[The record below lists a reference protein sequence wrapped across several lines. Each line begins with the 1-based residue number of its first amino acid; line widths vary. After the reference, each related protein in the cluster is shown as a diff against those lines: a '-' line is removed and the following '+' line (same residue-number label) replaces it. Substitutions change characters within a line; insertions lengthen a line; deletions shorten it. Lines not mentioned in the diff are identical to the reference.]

1 MILVIMSF
9 LNEKGY
15 IISKMSNNYGVYF
28 LLVCTV
34 NHVLKKTSKLPLC
47 VMLKLI
53 FLLDEYYKHL
63 DVFCCILLL
72 KC

>member
-1 MILVIMSF
+1 
-9 LNEKGY
+9 
-15 IISKMSNNYGVYF
+15 MSNNYGVYF
-28 LLVCTV
+28 RLVCTV
-34 NHVLKKTSKLPLC
+34 NHVLKKKHPDYLC
-47 VMLKLI
+47 VLLKLI